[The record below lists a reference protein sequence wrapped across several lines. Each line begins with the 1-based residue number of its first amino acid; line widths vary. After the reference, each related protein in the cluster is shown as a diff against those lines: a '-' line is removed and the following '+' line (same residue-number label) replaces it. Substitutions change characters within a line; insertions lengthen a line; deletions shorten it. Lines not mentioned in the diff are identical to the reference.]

1 MEVYVVIV
9 GGGMVGTYLA
19 QTLLQSNNEV
29 AIIESDPE
37 TATALSVDIEGE
49 CLIIQGDGC
58 DSRYQEDANIRQADV
73 LVAATGQDDVNLVS
87 CEIALRI
94 FSVGRCIARVN
105 NPKNQRIFRS
115 LGIESVSSTP
125 LIANLIEEE
134 ALLGGM
140 SVATSLAHGNVGLTE
155 VPVRLKRNPQGIL
168 AQDVLMP
175 EDSLIVAVSSSQNDV
190 NVVNDD
196 TMLMPGDSVIIAADT
211 EVLPEARA
219 LLRGL

>member
-1 MEVYVVIV
+1 MYVVII
-9 GGGMVGTYLA
+9 GGGMVGAYLA
-19 QTLLQSNNEV
+19 RTLLHSGNEV
-29 AIIESDPE
+29 VIVESDEE
-37 TATALSVDIEGE
+37 TATMLSSELEGD

-73 LVAATGQDDVNLVS
+73 MVAATGKDDINLVS
-87 CEIALRI
+87 CEIASRVY
-94 FSVGRCIARVN
+94 SVPRCIARVN
-105 NPKNQRIFRS
+105 NPKNQRIFRA

-134 ALLGGM
+134 ALLGGV
-140 SVATSLAHGNVGLTE
+140 SVATSLAHGSVGLAE
-155 VPVRLKRNPQGIL
+155 VPVRLKRKPDGIL

-175 EDSLIVAVSSSQNDV
+175 ENSLIVAVSSSRDEV
-190 NVVNDD
+190 NVVNDE
-196 TMLMPGDSVIIAADT
+196 TMLMPGDNVIIAADT